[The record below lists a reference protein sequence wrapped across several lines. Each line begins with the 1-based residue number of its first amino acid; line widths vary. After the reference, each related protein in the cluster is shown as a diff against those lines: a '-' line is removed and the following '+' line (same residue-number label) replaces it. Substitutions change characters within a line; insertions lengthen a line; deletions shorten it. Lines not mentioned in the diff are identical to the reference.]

1 MNILPDL
8 KYSRSDE
15 WVRLEGDTAT
25 IGITDYAQ
33 HELGEIVYLEL
44 PEVGS
49 SVTPGVSFG
58 VVESVKAVSELVS
71 PLGGEV
77 IEANETLTD
86 EPSGINDSPFENG
99 WLIRVR
105 VTDSAPLDELM
116 DADAYATY
124 RSESGH

>member
-15 WVRLEGDTAT
+15 WVRLEGSTAT

-49 SVTPGVSFG
+49 SVAPGVAFG

-71 PLGGEV
+71 PVGGEV
-77 IEANETLTD
+77 VEANEALTD
-86 EPSGINDSPFENG
+86 DPAVINDSPFENG
-99 WLIRVR
+99 WLIRIKI
-105 VTDSAPLDELM
+105 TDASPLDDLL
-116 DADAYATY
+116 DADAYAAY
-124 RSESGH
+124 RAESGH